1 MEFMRDALCGRKRLI
16 TNRDLAPVNVPRYK
30 EFNASNLYK
39 AAIVD
44 DELKLYLPDPS
55 TKESSKVINR
65 RFLFNV
71 SFPMQTCLGHQYSE
85 TGFFLAGNPEGTNR
99 KEVEAGVGFESF
111 HRNESGH
118 AHSHYQLAPH
128 LDR

>member
-30 EFNASNLYK
+30 EFNALALYK
-39 AAIVD
+39 AGVAD
-44 DELKLYLPDPS
+44 DELKLYLPDPP

-71 SFPMQTCLGHQYSE
+71 SFPILTCLGHQYSQ
-85 TGFFLAGNPEGTNR
+85 TRFFPAGNLEGTNW
-99 KEVEAGVGFESF
+99 KEVKADTGFE
-111 HRNESGH
+111 
-118 AHSHYQLAPH
+118 
-128 LDR
+128 